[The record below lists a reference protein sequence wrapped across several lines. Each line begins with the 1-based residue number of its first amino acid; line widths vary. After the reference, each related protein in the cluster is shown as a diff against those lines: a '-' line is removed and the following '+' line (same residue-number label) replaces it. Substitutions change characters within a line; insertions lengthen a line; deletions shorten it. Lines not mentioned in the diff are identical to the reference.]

1 MDEKKI
7 ERIQEDEALKQA
19 FLDDFNKGIHRIGR
33 CMLIVSVILLIG
45 VPFLIGA
52 VNGVTPSLK
61 GFLIGFAKV
70 GIIYIPVA
78 IVEFLVYTPMLGAG
92 GSYLAFITGNLTN
105 LKIPCCMT
113 ARDIVGTKYGT
124 KENEIIST
132 ISVAVSS
139 LVTCTVLILG
149 VLLLA
154 PLTPILQ
161 SPVLQ
166 PAFNTVVPALFGALG
181 YKYFSKTPLV
191 AVAPFLCMTA
201 LCLLVPAAAS
211 QVAILVPVSAL
222 ISIGAARLLYV
233 KGVLQ

>member
-1 MDEKKI
+1 MAKIKK
-7 ERIQEDEALKQA
+7 ERT
-19 FLDDFNKGIHRIGR
+19 FDDTMHIYGRIGTLIALTL
-33 CMLIVSVILLIG
+33 MLLVPLFVALPSSIIEVITY
-45 VPFLIGA
+45 A
-52 VNGVTPSLK
+52 
-61 GFLIGFAKV
+61 
-70 GIIYIPVA
+70 
-78 IVEFLVYTPMLGAG
+78 PMLGTGAT
-92 GSYLAFITGNLTN
+92 YLAFITGNLTN